1 MIEYG
6 LPALFATVLWW
17 GSTGVIL
24 YMDGLPAR
32 TFRRT
37 MLGSTLV
44 LGASLI
50 GLAWS
55 AGDTSLAGAYVAFTC
70 GLIAWGWQQVA
81 FYLGYLTGP
90 RREACSPGA
99 SGFRRFVQAFNATL
113 YQELAAAISALVI
126 AGVVWGAEN
135 RIGLWTFLVLWG
147 MHISAKLNVFLGVR
161 NLNEE
166 FFPDHLRYLESF
178 LQRKRMNALLPISL
192 IAGTAVTTW
201 LAKHATELDASP
213 SETAG
218 FTFVATMSLL
228 GVLEHALLV
237 LPLPAARLW
246 EWGLR
251 SREL

>member
-6 LPALFATVLWW
+6 LPALFAIVLWW
-17 GSTGVIL
+17 GSTGIIL
-24 YMDGLPAR
+24 YMDGLPTR
-32 TFRRT
+32 TFVQT
-37 MLGSTLV
+37 MLGSTL
-44 LGASLI
+44 LLSASLLAI
-50 GLAWS
+50 AWS
-55 AGDTSLAGAYVAFTC
+55 AGDRSLMGAYVAFTG
-70 GLIAWGWQQVA
+70 GLIAWGWQQMA
-81 FYLGYLTGP
+81 FYLGYLSGP

-99 SGFRRFVQAFNATL
+99 SGFRRFAQAFNATL
-113 YQELAAAISALVI
+113 YQEIAAAASALI
-126 AGVVWGAEN
+126 LAGIVWRAEN
-135 RIGLWTFLVLWG
+135 QIGLWTFLLLWG

-178 LQRKRMNALLPISL
+178 LQRKRMNALLPVSL
-192 IAGTAVTTW
+192 IVGSALTIW
-201 LAKHATELDASP
+201 LANQAAAAEAS
-213 SETAG
+213 SHQAAG
-218 FTFVATMSLL
+218 FTFLATMSLL